1 MLDKGSG
8 SEHAT
13 AVLAGPHAV
22 LIRGPS
28 GSGKSKLAWDLLHAA
43 SEGKLHFARLV
54 ADDRVAL
61 SAVNGKLIA
70 SVPKTIE
77 GMIELRGAGIQ
88 HVAFEPF
95 AAVGLVVDLA
105 AEDAERVPAPAAL
118 RAEILGVRLPR
129 LPVPKGSDPLPLVLE
144 ALGPGAAEG

>member
-1 MLDKGSG
+1 MHKGSG

-13 AVLAGPHAV
+13 AVLAGRHAV

-28 GSGKSKLAWDLLHAA
+28 GSGKSKLAWDLLEAA
-43 SEGKLHFARLV
+43 RKGKLHFARLV

-61 SAVNGKLIA
+61 SAVNGRLIA
-70 SVPKTIE
+70 SAPKTIE
-77 GMIELRGAGIQ
+77 GMIELRNAGVQ
-88 HVAFEPF
+88 QVPFEPF

-105 AEDAERVPAPAAL
+105 AEDGERVPGPAAL

-129 LPVPKGSDPLPLVLE
+129 VPIAKGSDPLTLVLQ
-144 ALGPGAAEG
+144 ALAKERQDR

>member
-1 MLDKGSG
+1 MHKGSG

-28 GSGKSKLAWDLLHAA
+28 GAGKSKLAWDLLAA
-43 SEGKLHFARLV
+43 AREGKLHFARLI

-61 SAVNGKLIA
+61 SAVNGRLIA
-70 SVPKTIE
+70 SVPKAIE
-77 GMIELRGAGIQ
+77 GMIELRGVGV
-88 HVAFEPF
+88 HSVPFERF

-105 AEDAERVPAPAAL
+105 AEDAKRVPAPGSL
-118 RAEILGVRLPR
+118 RCEILGVRLPR
-129 LPVPKGSDPLPLVLE
+129 IPVAKGDEPLPVVLE
-144 ALGPGAAEG
+144 ALAREPSAA

>member
-1 MLDKGSG
+1 MHKGSG

-13 AVLAGPHAV
+13 AVLAGSHAV

-28 GSGKSKLAWDLLHAA
+28 GSGKSKLAWDLIEAA
-43 SEGKLHFARLV
+43 REGKLHFAQLV

-61 SAVNGKLIA
+61 SALNGKLIA

-77 GMIELRGAGIQ
+77 GKIELRGSGI
-88 HVAFEPF
+88 HTVPFERF

-105 AEDAERVPAPAAL
+105 AEDGERVPAPSAL
-118 RAEILGVRLPR
+118 RTEILGVRLPR
-129 LPVPKGSDPLPLVLE
+129 LPVAEVSDPLPLVLK
-144 ALGPGAAEG
+144 ALGGDSSGG

>member
-1 MLDKGSG
+1 MHKGSG

-13 AVLAGPHAV
+13 AVLVGPRAI

-28 GSGKSKLAWDLLHAA
+28 GSGKSKLAWNLLEAA
-43 SEGKLHFARLV
+43 REGKLHFARLV

-70 SVPKTIE
+70 SAPQSIE
-77 GMIELRGAGIQ
+77 GMIELRGLAIQ
-88 HVAFEPF
+88 RVPFERF

-105 AEDAERVPAPAAL
+105 ADDGERVPATAAQ
-118 RAEILGVRLPR
+118 RTEVLGVRLPR
-129 LPVPKGSDPLPLVLE
+129 LPVSKGSDPLPLVLK
-144 ALGPGAAEG
+144 ALGPISSGS

>member
-1 MLDKGSG
+1 MHKGSG

-28 GSGKSKLAWDLLHAA
+28 GSGKSKLAWDLLAA
-43 SEGKLHFARLV
+43 ARAGKLHFALLV

-61 SAVNGKLIA
+61 SALNGKLIA
-70 SVPKTIE
+70 SAPKTIE
-77 GMIELRGAGIQ
+77 GKIELRGSGI
-88 HVAFEPF
+88 HEVPFERF

-105 AEDAERVPAPAAL
+105 AEDAERVPPPSAL
-118 RAEILGVRLPR
+118 QTDILGVRLPR
-129 LPVPKGSDPLPLVLE
+129 LPVPKGSDPLPLVLN
-144 ALGPGAAEG
+144 ALGPGASGG

>member
-1 MLDKGSG
+1 MHKGSG

-13 AVLAGPHAV
+13 AVLAGRHAV

-28 GSGKSKLAWDLLHAA
+28 GSGKTKLAWALLEAA
-43 SEGKLHFARLV
+43 RAGKIHFARLI

-70 SVPKTIE
+70 AAPKTIE
-77 GMIELRGAGIQ
+77 GLIELRGAGVQ
-88 HVAFEPF
+88 TAQFEQFAQVA
-95 AAVGLVVDLA
+95 LVVDLA
-105 AEDAERVPAPAAL
+105 AEDGERVPGPASL

-129 LPVPKGSDPLPLVLE
+129 IPVAKGADALSLVLQ
-144 ALGPGAAEG
+144 ALAQEPTSR